1 MYRAKLPR
9 NIRQYN
15 RRIPDTRLSM
25 SEAEV
30 RELLQ
35 PCKNLVGGIIHACRR
50 LMSQFG
56 YISADHKHILA
67 DIFNLSVAE
76 VSGIISFYHDFKTTP
91 QPPNTL
97 RICTAEAC
105 QANRSRDLV
114 RAIEAH
120 LGSTIPCQTVDGM
133 TAVSFVYCLG
143 LCPNGPAVEIN
154 GRLVSNASADQ
165 LIANL

>member
-1 MYRAKLPR
+1 
-9 NIRQYN
+9 
-15 RRIPDTRLSM
+15 M

-35 PCKNLVGGIIHACRR
+35 PCTNLVGGIIHACRR
-50 LMSQFG
+50 LMKEFG
-56 YISADHKHILA
+56 YISADQKRILS

-105 QANRSRDLV
+105 QANRSRDLIKAV
-114 RAIEAH
+114 ESH

-154 GRLVSNASADQ
+154 GQILSNASTEQ
-165 LIANL
+165 VLSHL

>member
-1 MYRAKLPR
+1 M
-9 NIRQYN
+9 N
-15 RRIPDTRLSM
+15 
-25 SEAEV
+25 EAEV

-35 PCKNLVGGIIHACRR
+35 PCTNLVGGIIHACRR
-50 LMSQFG
+50 LMGEFG
-56 YISADHKHILA
+56 YISSDQINILA

-91 QPPNTL
+91 QPPNRV

-105 QANRSRDLV
+105 QANRSRELV
-114 RAIEAH
+114 RAVETH
-120 LGSTIPCQTVDGM
+120 LGSTIPCQTIDGM

-154 GRLVSNASADQ
+154 GKLLSNASTEQ
-165 LIANL
+165 VLTHL

>member
-1 MYRAKLPR
+1 
-9 NIRQYN
+9 
-15 RRIPDTRLSM
+15 M

-35 PCKNLVGGIIHACRR
+35 PCTNLVGGIIYACHR
-50 LMSQFG
+50 LMREFG
-56 YISADHKHILA
+56 YISVDQKHILA

-76 VSGIISFYHDFKTTP
+76 VSGVISFYHDFKTEP
-91 QPPNTL
+91 QPSKLL

-114 RAIEAH
+114 AAVESH
-120 LGSTIPCQTVDGM
+120 LGSTIPCQTADGE
-133 TAVSFVYCLG
+133 TTVSFVYCLG

-154 GRLVSNASADQ
+154 GQLVSNATADQ
-165 LIANL
+165 VLSHL

>member
-1 MYRAKLPR
+1 M
-9 NIRQYN
+9 N
-15 RRIPDTRLSM
+15 
-25 SEAEV
+25 EAQV

-35 PCKNLVGGIIHACRR
+35 PCTNLVGGIIHACHR
-50 LMSQFG
+50 LMREFG
-56 YISADHKHILA
+56 YISAEQKCILA

-105 QANRSRDLV
+105 QANRARDLV
-114 RAIEAH
+114 SAVESH
-120 LGSTIPCQTVDGM
+120 LKSSIPCQSLDGQ

-143 LCPNGPAVEIN
+143 VCPNGPAVEIN
-154 GRLVSNASADQ
+154 GQLVSNATPEQ
-165 LIANL
+165 VIANL

>member
-1 MYRAKLPR
+1 MGERP
-9 NIRQYN
+9 YN
-15 RRIPDTRLSM
+15 RRNADFHPFM

-35 PCKNLVGGIIHACRR
+35 PCTNLVGGIIHACRR
-50 LMSQFG
+50 LMQEFG
-56 YISADHKHILA
+56 YISDDQKCILA

-76 VSGIISFYHDFKTTP
+76 VSGVISFYHDFKTTP

-105 QANRSRDLV
+105 QANRSRDLIKAV
-114 RAIEAH
+114 EAH
-120 LGSTIPCQTVDGM
+120 LGSSIPCQTVDGM
-133 TAVSFVYCLG
+133 TTVSFVYCLG

-154 GRLVSNASADQ
+154 GQLVSNASTEQ
-165 LIANL
+165 VLTHL